1 MIIHLFF
8 YRNRCGRIWSNMSS
22 QPKRVFKLGYH
33 IEYYTFLKK
42 KRNIFISFNMSW
54 NTIYRHFIK
63 WRYILQTKI
72 FFFISASRSKSENY
86 LPYLNMKKKLPPLFI
101 TCSLLLNYSK
111 VSVWYI
117 HNKDIG
123 RMYSFCHI
131 IYPKYVFDTIIQCC
145 PNEYTTLEACIAKT
159 LWTKIRY
166 TSFSLGDISDKRTI
180 NNSNDFNKFWF
191 VLEFITLHFTI
202 R

>member
-1 MIIHLFF
+1 MSTIHFWKK
-8 YRNRCGRIWSNMSS
+8 NG
-22 QPKRVFKLGYH
+22 
-33 IEYYTFLKK
+33 TFLFHS
-42 KRNIFISFNMSW
+42 ICHEIQFTDISLNEDTS
-54 NTIYRHFIK
+54 YK
-63 WRYILQTKI
+63 QKI

-145 PNEYTTLEACIAKT
+145 PNEYTTLEACIART

-191 VLEFITLHFTI
+191 VPWVYYLYI
-202 R
+202 

>member
-33 IEYYTFLKK
+33 IEYLSTIHLKK
-42 KRNIFISFNMSW
+42 KRNIF
-54 NTIYRHFIK
+54 YFIQ
-63 WRYILQTKI
+63 YIMKYNLQTFHLVKIYLTNKKI

-86 LPYLNMKKKLPPLFI
+86 LPYLNMKKNLPSLFI

-131 IYPKYVFDTIIQCC
+131 IYPRYVFDTIIQCC

-191 VLEFITLHFTI
+191 VP
-202 R
+202 